1 MLIEYFKE
9 RKEKLFDIFY
19 ILTPLTFFCPNRI
32 FNYVIVLFSA
42 TVLASILSDPKSFSR
57 KRWSDLY
64 LIAIPF
70 IIALY
75 GFFLDVIHGDFK
87 KGSTV
92 LETYLT
98 LAIFPLL
105 ILLTGATTK
114 RKYLSK
120 LSFFVGS
127 IAVALLSLAL
137 ALWKNYTDHERMIH
151 NWNFVETVKFYEDH
165 PIGLINWGY
174 FLYMEF
180 ASSINFHPTYLSV
193 YFITAI
199 IFGVSLL
206 SRSRL
211 INTFII
217 GGILLLITEVFLLS
231 SKMSLI
237 ILFIV
242 LSLITVYAVFHS
254 SKRIQQ
260 ATLISVFTTIV
271 IVLALFP
278 ASLYRVQT
286 IITDLSSS
294 NNTAQQDLSSTNL
307 HRITLWKNAVQ
318 LFQKK
323 PVTGYGL
330 LGTKKAMDSY
340 NARYTTTHFNTH
352 NQYLMFLLIGG
363 CLGGLLFLVSQ
374 LILLLRSIRAA
385 DYIYTVFLITI
396 LLSLLT
402 ENLISRHTGVVLYA
416 FFNALFYLHLFNA
429 RDEKI

>member
-32 FNYVIVLFSA
+32 FNFVIVLFFA
-42 TVLASILSDPKSFSR
+42 AVLTSILSEPKSLG
-57 KRWSDLY
+57 KKKWSDLF
-64 LIAIPF
+64 IIVIPF
-70 IIALY
+70 LIALY
-75 GFFLDVIHGDFK
+75 GFILDIANGDLK

-98 LAIFPLL
+98 LAVFPLL
-105 ILLTGATTK
+105 ILLTGATSK

-120 LSFFVGS
+120 LSFFIGS
-127 IAVALLSLAL
+127 IVAALLCLAL
-137 ALWKNYTDHERMIH
+137 AFWKNHTDHERMIN
-151 NWNFVETVKFYEDH
+151 NWNFVEMLKFYEDH
-165 PIGLINWGY
+165 PIGIINWGY

-180 ASSINFHPTYLSV
+180 ASSIKFHPTYLSV

-199 IFGVSLL
+199 IFGTSLL
-206 SRSRL
+206 GRSRL
-211 INTFII
+211 SNILII

-237 ILFIV
+237 ILFFV
-242 LSLITVYAVFHS
+242 LLVITIYAVFHS
-254 SKRIQQ
+254 SKR
-260 ATLISVFTTIV
+260 TRKFSLISFFATIAL
-271 IVLALFP
+271 VLILFP
-278 ASLYRVQT
+278 ASLYRIQT
-286 IITDLSSS
+286 IITDLSIS
-294 NNTAQQDLSSTNL
+294 NNTAEQDLSSTNL
-307 HRITLWKNAVQ
+307 HRLTLWKNAIQ
-318 LFQKK
+318 LFKEK

-352 NQYLMFLLIGG
+352 NQYLMFSLIGG
-363 CLGGLLFLVSQ
+363 CLGGLLFLVGQ
-374 LILLLRSIRAA
+374 LILLLRSVRAA
-385 DYIYTVFLITI
+385 DYIYAVFLVAI

-402 ENLISRHTGVVLYA
+402 ENLMSRHTGVVLYA
-416 FFNALFYLHLFNA
+416 FFNALFYLHLCNA

>member
-1 MLIEYFKE
+1 MLVEYFKE

-32 FNYVIVLFSA
+32 FNFVIVLFSA
-42 TVLASILSDPKSFSR
+42 AVLASIFTDFKSLHR

-64 LIAIPF
+64 IIAVPF

-75 GFFLDVIHGDFK
+75 GFVLDVIHGDLK

-92 LETYLT
+92 FETYLT

-105 ILLTGATTK
+105 ILLTGTTTK
-114 RKYLSK
+114 RKYLSQ
-120 LSFFVGS
+120 LSFFIGS
-127 IAVALLSLAL
+127 MAAALLCLAL
-137 ALWKNYTDHERMIH
+137 ALWKNHTDHERMIH
-151 NWNFVETVKFYEDH
+151 NWNFVETLQFYEDH
-165 PIGLINWGY
+165 PIGVINWGY

-180 ASSINFHPTYLSV
+180 ASSIKFHPTYLSV

-199 IFGVSLL
+199 VFGVSLL
-206 SRSRL
+206 GRSRL
-211 INTFII
+211 LNTLII
-217 GGILLLITEVFLLS
+217 TGILLLITEIFLLS
-231 SKMSLI
+231 SKMSAI
-237 ILFIV
+237 ILFVV
-242 LSLITVYAVFHS
+242 LLLITVYAVFHS

-260 ATLISVFTTIV
+260 IALISFFTTVV
-271 IVLALFP
+271 IVLILFP
-278 ASLYRVQT
+278 ASLYRIHT
-286 IITDLSSS
+286 IVTDLNTS
-294 NNTAQQDLSSTNL
+294 NSTAQQDLSTTNL
-307 HRITLWKNAVQ
+307 HRITLWKNAIA
-318 LFQKK
+318 LFREK

-363 CLGGLLFLVSQ
+363 CVGALLFLVSQ
-374 LILLLRSIRAA
+374 LILLLRSVRAG
-385 DYIYTVFLITI
+385 DYIYAVFLLTI

-416 FFNALFYLHLFNA
+416 FFNALFYLHLCNA

>member
-19 ILTPLTFFCPNRI
+19 ILTPLSFFCPNRI

-42 TVLASILSDPKSFSR
+42 AVLASILSEPQSLSK
-57 KRWSDLY
+57 KKWNDLY
-64 LIAIPF
+64 IIVVPF

-75 GFFLDVIHGDFK
+75 GFVLDVIQGDLK

-105 ILLTGATTK
+105 ILLTGATAK
-114 RKYLSK
+114 RKHLSK
-120 LSFFVGS
+120 LSFFIGS
-127 IAVALLSLAL
+127 IAVALLCLVL
-137 ALWKNYTDHERMIH
+137 ALWKNHTDHERMIH
-151 NWNFVETVKFYEDH
+151 NWNFVETIKFYEDH

-180 ASSINFHPTYLSV
+180 ASSIKFHPAYLSV

-199 IFGVSLL
+199 IFGVSLFGQ
-206 SRSRL
+206 SRL
-211 INTFII
+211 FNTFII
-217 GGILLLITEVFLLS
+217 GGILLLITEIFLLS

-242 LSLITVYAVFHS
+242 LLLITVYAVFHS
-254 SKRIQQ
+254 AKRIQR
-260 ATLISVFTTIV
+260 AALISFFATIV

-294 NNTAQQDLSSTNL
+294 DNTAQQDLSSTNL
-307 HRITLWKNAVQ
+307 HRITLWKNAIQ
-318 LFQKK
+318 LFQEK
-323 PVTGYGL
+323 PITGYGL

-363 CLGGLLFLVSQ
+363 FLGGLLFLASQ
-374 LILLLRSIRAA
+374 LILLLRSMRAA
-385 DYIYTVFLITI
+385 DYIYAVFLLTI

-402 ENLISRHTGVVLYA
+402 ENLISRHAGVVLYA
-416 FFNALFYLHLFNA
+416 FFNALFYLHLCTI

>member
-9 RKEKLFDIFY
+9 RKDKLFDIFY

-32 FNYVIVLFSA
+32 FNFVIVFFSA
-42 TVLASILSDPKSFSR
+42 AVLASILSESKSIG
-57 KRWSDLY
+57 KKQWSDLCI
-64 LIAIPF
+64 IAVPF

-75 GFFLDVIHGDFK
+75 GFVLDVIHGDLK

-105 ILLTGATTK
+105 IFFTGPTAK

-120 LSFFVGS
+120 LSFFIGS
-127 IAVALLSLAL
+127 IAVALLCMAF
-137 ALWKNYTDHERMIH
+137 AFWKNYIDHDRMIH
-151 NWNFVETVKFYEDH
+151 NWNFVETIKFYEDH

-180 ASSINFHPTYLSV
+180 ASSIKFHPTYLSV

-206 SRSRL
+206 GRSRL
-211 INTFII
+211 SNAPIVA
-217 GGILLLITEVFLLS
+217 GILLLITEVFLLS

-242 LSLITVYAVFHS
+242 MLIITGYAVFNS
-254 SKRIQQ
+254 SKRIQRVI
-260 ATLISVFTTIV
+260 LISFFATIV
-271 IVLALFP
+271 LVLILFP
-278 ASLYRVQT
+278 ASLYRIQT
-286 IITDLSSS
+286 IIKDLNTS
-294 NNTAQQDLSSTNL
+294 NTEQQDLSSTNL

-323 PVTGYGL
+323 PLTGYGL
-330 LGTKKAMDSY
+330 LGTKKAMDSS

-363 CLGGLLFLVSQ
+363 VLGGLLFLVSQ
-374 LILLLRSIRAA
+374 LVLLLRSIRASN
-385 DYIYTVFLITI
+385 YIYTVFLITI

-402 ENLISRHTGVVLYA
+402 ENLISRHAGGVLYA
-416 FFNALFYLHLFNA
+416 FFNALFYLHLCNTQ
-429 RDEKI
+429 DEKI

>member
-1 MLIEYFKE
+1 MVIEYFKE

-32 FNYVIVLFSA
+32 FNYVIVLFSTA
-42 TVLASILSDPKSFSR
+42 VLTSILSEPKSLGKR
-57 KRWSDLY
+57 RWSDLY
-64 LIAIPF
+64 VIIIPF
-70 IIALY
+70 IITLY
-75 GFFLDVIHGDFK
+75 GFVLDIAHGDLK

-98 LAIFPLL
+98 LAIFPFL
-105 ILLTGATTK
+105 ILLTGATAK

-120 LSFFVGS
+120 LSFFIGS
-127 IAVALLSLAL
+127 IAAALFCLVL
-137 ALWKNYTDHERMIH
+137 ALWKNHTDHERMIH
-151 NWNFVETVKFYEDH
+151 NWNFVETLKFYEDH

-180 ASSINFHPTYLSV
+180 ASSIKFHPTYLGV

-199 IFGVSLL
+199 IFGISLL
-206 SRSRL
+206 GRSRWS
-211 INTFII
+211 NTFII
-217 GGILLLITEVFLLS
+217 GGIFLLITEIFLLS

-242 LSLITVYAVFHS
+242 LLLVTIYAVFHS
-254 SKRIQQ
+254 SKRIQR
-260 ATLISVFTTIV
+260 ATLISFFATII

-286 IITDLSSS
+286 IITDLGSSD
-294 NNTAQQDLSSTNL
+294 NTAQQDLSSTNL
-307 HRITLWKNAVQ
+307 HRITLWENAVH
-318 LFQKK
+318 LFQEK
-323 PVTGYGL
+323 PITGYGL
-330 LGTKKAMDSY
+330 LGTKKAMDAC

-363 CLGGLLFLVSQ
+363 LLGGLLFLAGQ

-385 DYIYTVFLITI
+385 DYIYAVFLLTI

-416 FFNALFYLHLFNA
+416 FFNALFYLHLCNA